1 MAFLALV
8 HRFNPEKTKVDYN
21 AHTKDNPEHNLSV
34 AFELAEQEL
43 GIPKLLDTKEVF
55 EGKVDERSL
64 VLYTSLFFHAFK
76 AAEVSRG
83 DLLFWSILT
92 FAQVAQDLERQKLGT
107 EETLATEKKKNE
119 ELMKRNE
126 HLIAELE
133 NLKIQ
138 RDELLAKLQQQLE
151 VCKSYF
157 LSRDNTNIEFRK
169 KPRKL

>member
-76 AAEVSRG
+76 AAEVSWRFIVLVNSNVCSG
-83 DLLFWSILT
+83 CSRF
-92 FAQVAQDLERQKLGT
+92 G
-107 EETLATEKKKNE
+107 ETKVGN
-119 ELMKRNE
+119 
-126 HLIAELE
+126 
-133 NLKIQ
+133 
-138 RDELLAKLQQQLE
+138 
-151 VCKSYF
+151 
-157 LSRDNTNIEFRK
+157 
-169 KPRKL
+169 